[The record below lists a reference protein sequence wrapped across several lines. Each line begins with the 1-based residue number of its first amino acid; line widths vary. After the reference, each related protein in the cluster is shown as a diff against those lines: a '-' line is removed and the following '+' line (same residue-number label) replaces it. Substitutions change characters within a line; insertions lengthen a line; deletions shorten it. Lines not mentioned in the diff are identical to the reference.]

1 MNISFSFKKIQLLI
15 VVVFVAI
22 IGITVFIA
30 RQRSDNR
37 TRASE
42 FSVMEAEGGIFTGK
56 AAKVT
61 DSEASGGQY
70 ILFGQTSTSQ

>member
-1 MNISFSFKKIQLLI
+1 MNTIFSFKKVQLI
-15 VVVFVAI
+15 VIVLFLVV

-42 FSVMEAEGGIFTGK
+42 FSVMEAEGGINTGK
-56 AAKVT
+56 ATKIA
-61 DSEASGGQY
+61 DSQASGGQY
-70 ILFGQTSTSQ
+70 ILFGQ